1 MASVF
6 EHLDFDEHEKVVFA
20 HDPKAGL
27 RAIIAVHSTSA
38 GPACGGVRFWHYESD
53 AAALTDA
60 LRLSRGMS
68 YKNVMA
74 GLLLG
79 GGKSV
84 IMADAGRN
92 KSRAMLHAFARALD
106 GLQGAYIAAEDVG
119 ITTDDIAIMREVTP
133 HVAGR
138 ADGAHAS
145 GDPSPFTAQGV
156 FLGLKAAVR
165 SGLGRSSLEG
175 LRVGVQGLGAVGMKL
190 ARLLH
195 EAGAHLVVADIDAS
209 RVREARKAFGAA
221 GCAPD
226 DLPLQAIDVLSPC
239 ALGGLLRAPVIER
252 LQARVVAGAA
262 NNQLA
267 DPDCGRLLHEK
278 GILYAPDY
286 VINAGG
292 IINVTGEVAGAYD
305 ARAAAAAIERI
316 PQTLTQIF
324 EAARTSGRPTSEI
337 ADAIAR
343 ERLAAL
349 GKRAEVRSAA

>member
-1 MASVF
+1 
-6 EHLDFDEHEKVVFA
+6 
-20 HDPKAGL
+20 
-27 RAIIAVHSTSA
+27 
-38 GPACGGVRFWHYESD
+38 
-53 AAALTDA
+53 
-60 LRLSRGMS
+60 
-68 YKNVMA
+68 
-74 GLLLG
+74 
-79 GGKSV
+79 
-84 IMADAGRN
+84 
-92 KSRAMLHAFARALD
+92 MLHAFARALD
-106 GLQGAYIAAEDVG
+106 GLHGAYIAAEDVG

-195 EAGAHLVVADIDAS
+195 EAGARLVVADIDAS
-209 RVREARKAFGAA
+209 RVREAKSFGAA
-221 GCAPD
+221 SCTPD

-267 DPDCGRLLHEK
+267 DPACGRLLHEK

-305 ARAAAAAIERI
+305 ASAAAAAIERI
-316 PQTLTQIF
+316 PRTLTQIF

-337 ADAIAR
+337 ADAMAR

-349 GKRAEVRSAA
+349 GRRAEVRSAA

>member
-1 MASVF
+1 MSSVF
-6 EHLDFDEHEKVVFA
+6 EHPEFDDHEKLVFA

-27 RAIIAVHSTSA
+27 RAIIAVHSTRA
-38 GPACGGVRFWHYESD
+38 GPACGGVRFWRYGSD
-53 AAALTDA
+53 AEALTDA

-74 GLLLG
+74 GLPLG

-84 IMADAGRN
+84 IMAGPRRS
-92 KSRAMLHAFARALD
+92 KSRRMLHAFARALD
-106 GLQGAYIAAEDVG
+106 GLSGAYVAAEDVG

-138 ADGAHAS
+138 AKGAHAS

-165 SGLGRSSLEG
+165 FRLGRHDLEG
-175 LRVGVQGLGAVGMKL
+175 LRIGVQGLGAVGMKL

-195 EAGAHLVVADIDAS
+195 GEGARLIVADIDPE
-209 RVREARKAFGAA
+209 RVREARDAFGARSC
-221 GCAPD
+221 GPD
-226 DLPLQAIDVLSPC
+226 ELPLQAIDVLAPC
-239 ALGGLLRAPVIER
+239 ALGGLLRPPVIER
-252 LQARVVAGAA
+252 VQAKVVAGAA

-267 DPDCGRLLHEK
+267 DAACGRLLHEK
-278 GILYAPDY
+278 GVLYAPDY

-292 IINVTGEVAGAYD
+292 IINVTGEVTGAYD
-305 ARAAAAAIERI
+305 RRSALAAIERI
-316 PQTLTQIF
+316 PHTLTQIF
-324 EAARTSGRPTSEI
+324 ETARGAGRPTSEV

-349 GKRAEVRSAA
+349 GEPAVRPAA